1 MEEIIMATKV
11 IGNQP
16 VASTLEAATG
26 EEVTALDREVGAAFI
41 ASGIGS
47 FALGLMVVLTE
58 LKAGAGLKSF
68 LSWVGPVGPLSG
80 KTGVAV
86 IAFLASWVILH
97 FIFKNRTPSLTRSFI
112 VALVLIVAGVL
123 MTFPPIF
130 DIFATL

>member
-58 LKAGAGLKSF
+58 LKAGAG